1 MIVNPQSLERS
12 RAAVVPGEP
21 SENGTSSR
29 RLPKWLI
36 AVIAALTTLGVLGA
50 VGAYYVPG
58 ILDRLG
64 AEVTNR
70 VPLDFDLV
78 LDRTETANYVF
89 PDSLKPT
96 TVAGALYGEVVVA
109 DEYQWVREHGGVL
122 AEEQVV
128 RLILW
133 GKSESVVHI
142 DDIRVHVIK
151 RNEPRSGWY
160 NANEGCGGVT
170 EPRRVHVD
178 LDHSPPT
185 EVWYVNDKKVRRPA
199 FAITASE
206 EEVFDFTLTTSRHE
220 FEWVFEVLYS
230 SAARSGVLQ
239 IDNRGRPFVT
249 TSVAKAKAYF
259 VNDFEADNASEV
271 FVRAPASDGWKLPK
285 DVHPV
290 C

>member
-1 MIVNPQSLERS
+1 
-12 RAAVVPGEP
+12 VPEEP
-21 SENGTSSR
+21 SENGTPSR

-36 AVIAALTTLGVLGA
+36 GLIAALTALGILGA

-64 AEVTNR
+64 AKVTNR

-89 PDSLKPT
+89 PDSLTPT
-96 TVAGALYGEVVVA
+96 TVAGALYGEAGVP
-109 DEYQWVREHGGVL
+109 DEYQWVQAHGGVL
-122 AEEQVV
+122 AEEHAV

-142 DDIRVHVIK
+142 EDIRVRVIK
-151 RNEPRSGWY
+151 RNEPRAGWY

-170 EPRRVHVD
+170 EPRRVDVD
-178 LDHSPPT
+178 LDHSPPS
-185 EVWYVNDKKVRRPA
+185 EVWYVDDKTVRRPA
-199 FAITASE
+199 FVVTASE
-206 EEVFDFTLTTSRHE
+206 EEVIDFTMTTSRNE
-220 FEWVFEVLYS
+220 FQWVFEVLYS

-249 TSVAKAKAYF
+249 TSVAKAKAYL
-259 VNDFEADNASEV
+259 VNYSEAGNASKV
-271 FVRAPASDGWKLPK
+271 FVRAPKSDGWKLGK